1 MIVFI
6 QGTFPHYRREVFN
19 EMCKHDEVL
28 VVHSGV
34 SNKQDED
41 KFRVHVLPLSNIGP
55 FRIQKG
61 LFKLIKQ
68 ENPHTVISMFDI
80 RWVYSVILMYLSD
93 SKIKWVWW
101 GMDKGASKIALKI
114 KLLIAKRNN
123 PIVFY
128 NSQIRREMIE
138 KGVNASKC
146 FVANNTF
153 HVEGA
158 LPCFDNPIKDTF
170 INVGSL
176 DSRKQNDVTIRV
188 FKKILLRT
196 NLDLKLVFIG
206 DGVERKVLEDLVV
219 KEKLLDSVIFTGKI
233 ENPKELVKYYR
244 DSIASVSF
252 GQAGLAVLQSMAYGV
267 PFVTKENA
275 ISGGEKHNIIHREN
289 GIFCK
294 DNVESLEEVMF
305 ELVRDNNCTYAREL
319 GKNAFNYYKD
329 KASVENMASGFIK
342 AQEYLKN
349 RNG

>member
-1 MIVFI
+1 MIIII
-6 QGTFPHYRREVFN
+6 QGILPHYRRDVFN
-19 EMCKHDEVL
+19 EMCKHDDLL

-34 SNKQDED
+34 SNKQDQD
-41 KFRVHVLPLSNIGP
+41 KFREFVLPLGKIGP

-68 ENPHTVISMFDI
+68 ENPHTVIAMFDI
-80 RWVYSVILMYLSD
+80 RWIYSVILMYLSD
-93 SKIKWVWW
+93 SKIKWIWW
-101 GMDKGASKIALKI
+101 GMDKGISKIALEI

-123 PIVFY
+123 AIVFY
-128 NSQIRREMIE
+128 NSHIKQEMID
-138 KGVNASKC
+138 KGVNVSRC

-153 HVEGA
+153 HVGGA

-188 FKKILLRT
+188 FKNILLRT
-196 NLDLKLVFIG
+196 NLNLKLVFIG
-206 DGVERKVLEDLVV
+206 DGLERKILEDLAM
-219 KEKLLDSVIFTGKI
+219 KEKLFDNVSFIGHI
-233 ENPKELVKYYR
+233 ENKNTLEKYYR
-244 DSIASVSF
+244 SSIASVSF

-294 DNVESLEEVMF
+294 NNPESLEKVMF
-305 ELVRDNNCTYAREL
+305 ELVRDNDFAYARKL
-319 GKNAFNYYKD
+319 GKNAYNYYKS
-329 KASVENMASGFIK
+329 KASIENMANSFIR
-342 AQEYLKN
+342 AQGYSKK
-349 RNG
+349 

>member
-1 MIVFI
+1 
-6 QGTFPHYRREVFN
+6 
-19 EMCKHDEVL
+19 
-28 VVHSGV
+28 
-34 SNKQDED
+34 
-41 KFRVHVLPLSNIGP
+41 
-55 FRIQKG
+55 
-61 LFKLIKQ
+61 
-68 ENPHTVISMFDI
+68 
-80 RWVYSVILMYLSD
+80 MYLSD

-188 FKKILLRT
+188 FKRILLRT

-206 DGVERKVLEDLVV
+206 DGVERKMLEDLVI
-219 KEKLLDSVIFTGKI
+219 KEELFDSVIFTGHIANTK
-233 ENPKELVKYYR
+233 KLAKYYR

-267 PFVTKENA
+267 PFVTKKNA
-275 ISGGEKHNIIHREN
+275 ISGGEKYNIIDGVN
-289 GIFCK
+289 GILCEDSPK
-294 DNVESLEEVMF
+294 SLELAM
-305 ELVRDNNCTYAREL
+305 LSLIQNKDYAHIL
-319 GKNAFNYYKD
+319 GNEAYEYYHKF
-329 KASVENMASGFIK
+329 ASIENMAENFIQAMNYNK
-342 AQEYLKN
+342 VQRK
-349 RNG
+349 

>member
-6 QGTFPHYRREVFN
+6 QGTLPHYRRGVFN
-19 EMCKHDEVL
+19 EMCKNDEVL

-34 SNKQDED
+34 SNKQDDD
-41 KFRVHVLPLSNIGP
+41 KFREYVLPLSNIGP

-188 FKKILLRT
+188 FKRILLRT

-206 DGVERKVLEDLVV
+206 DGVERKMLEDLVI
-219 KEKLLDSVIFTGKI
+219 KEELFDSVIFTGHIANTK
-233 ENPKELVKYYR
+233 KLAKYYR

-267 PFVTKENA
+267 PFVTKKNA
-275 ISGGEKHNIIHREN
+275 ISGGEKYNIIDGVN
-289 GIFCK
+289 GILCEDSPK
-294 DNVESLEEVMF
+294 SLELAM
-305 ELVRDNNCTYAREL
+305 LSLIQNKDYAHIL
-319 GKNAFNYYKD
+319 GNEAYEYYHKF
-329 KASVENMASGFIK
+329 ASIENMAENFIQAMNYNK
-342 AQEYLKN
+342 VQRK
-349 RNG
+349 